1 MSHLDYAVLFG
12 TLLAIT
18 LIGVWKTRS
27 GGSLSQYLK
36 GDEGTRWGTIGLS
49 VLATQA
55 SAITFL
61 STPGQAYEDG
71 LGFVQNYFGQPLA
84 LIVVCVLFIPAFQRL
99 KVYTAYEYLGERFD
113 RKTRLLGASLFLVQ
127 RGLATG
133 ITIYA
138 PAIIISALVGWNLD
152 LTILLAGG
160 LAVLYTVT
168 GGARAVNMTQTWQL
182 AVIFVGMCA
191 AFAVV
196 VSKLPADVSFVQAVR
211 VAGKMGRLGAV
222 DLSFSP
228 ERRYTLWSGLLGGF
242 FLALSYFGADQT
254 QVQRYL
260 AGGSVTKSRFG
271 LLFNG
276 IVKVPMQ
283 CFILFIG
290 AMVFV
295 FYQFEPPPIAFNRAA
310 YQAAIAKEDH
320 VRLDALRQDYD
331 AALAA
336 RRTGVDHLL
345 SALRAGDGN
354 TLETARR
361 EANAADA
368 RVRQIRADTRQLLTP
383 DGVNGKKA
391 AKDSDFIFLTFVL
404 DHLPHGL
411 IGLLLAVIFCAA
423 MSAAAAGLG
432 GLASTT
438 VVDFY
443 RPLLRPEAPD
453 AHYLLIS
460 RLVTAGWGVI
470 AVGFALFAR
479 LVENL
484 IEAGNIL
491 GSLFYGSIL
500 GLFLTAFLLPAVRGS
515 AAFTA
520 ALLSQALVLG
530 LYAKTDIG
538 YLWYNVIGCA
548 GVMLLGSALQKL
560 VFSRTPE
567 PAS

>member
-1 MSHLDYAVLFG
+1 MSRLDYVVLFG

-18 LIGVWKTRS
+18 LIGVWQTRS

-36 GDEGTRWGTIGLS
+36 GDESTRWGTIGLS

-99 KVYTAYEYLGERFD
+99 KVYTAYEYLGQRFD
-113 RKTRLLGASLFLVQ
+113 RKTRLLGASLFLIQ

-196 VSKLPADVSFVQAVR
+196 IGKLPADVSFGQAVR

-290 AMVFV
+290 VMVFV

-310 YQAAIAKEDH
+310 YQGAVAREGDH
-320 VRLDALRQDYD
+320 ARLDALRHDYA

-345 SALRAGDGN
+345 AAMRTTDGN
-354 TLETARR
+354 TVRTAQR

-368 RVRQIRADTRQLLTP
+368 RVRELRAETRQLLTP
-383 DGVNGKKA
+383 DGSGKKA
-391 AKDSDFIFLTFVL
+391 GKDSDFIFLTFVL

-443 RPLLRPEAPD
+443 RPLLRPEAPE
-453 AHYLLIS
+453 AHYLLVS
-460 RLVTAGWGVI
+460 RLVTAGWGIV

-515 AAFTA
+515 AVFTA

-538 YLWYNVIGCA
+538 YLWFNVIGCA
-548 GVMLLGSALQKL
+548 GVMLLGLALQKL
-560 VFSRTPE
+560 VFPPE
-567 PAS
+567 PARTL